1 MVDLNISNAK
11 LRDRGVR
18 LVSAALGVD
27 YDEARL
33 RLERAAWNV
42 RACLDAN

>member
-18 LVSAALGVD
+18 LVSRELKIS
-27 YDEARL
+27 YEEARE
-33 RLERAAWNV
+33 RLEKAGWNV
-42 RACLDAN
+42 RTALH